1 MKRLS
6 TMMGGVSHANHHQND
21 NLSQADVDRVVELDA
36 EIEEWE
42 SKDNNFE
49 RAERLIE
56 LRQQRARVLEG
67 KIVVRKGDH

>member
-6 TMMGGVSHANHHQND
+6 TMMGGISHANHHQND
-21 NLSQADVDRVVELDA
+21 NLSQADVERIVELEA
-36 EIEEWE
+36 EIAEWE

-56 LRQQRARVLEG
+56 LRQAKARVLEG
-67 KIVVRKGDH
+67 RVITRKGDH